1 MKGTLDSY
9 FSTLGAL
16 CRTTEATNAGG
27 QAVALDDG
35 VGWLQRMGRETHAC
49 GNTLMF
55 IGNGGSAGIAS
66 HSAIDYMKS
75 GGMRARVFTDGA
87 ALTCLGNDLGYE
99 QVYATQIGYHAR
111 PGDLLIAISSSGNS
125 MNIRNAVTAAR
136 ARDCVVATFSGFKP
150 DNALRA
156 MGDMNFYVPSAE
168 YGFVEL
174 GHLILLHA
182 ALDLAMGW
190 PAPAAPVAGAAKTLE
205 SLGKIDR

>member
-1 MKGTLDSY
+1 MKGTLASY
-9 FSTLGAL
+9 FSTLDAL
-16 CRTTEATNAGG
+16 CRTTEVTNADGR
-27 QAVALDDG
+27 AIALDEG
-35 VGWLQRMGRETHAC
+35 IRWFQRMGRETHAC

-66 HSAIDYMKS
+66 HTAIDYMKN

-99 QVYATQIGYHAR
+99 NVYATQIEYHAR

-136 ARDCVVATFSGFKP
+136 AKDCVVATFSGFKP

-156 MGDMNFYVPSAE
+156 MGDMNFYVPSME

-174 GHLILLHA
+174 GHQILLHA

-190 PAPAAPVAGAAKTLE
+190 HAPAGAAKTLE
-205 SLGKIDR
+205 SLGEIVR